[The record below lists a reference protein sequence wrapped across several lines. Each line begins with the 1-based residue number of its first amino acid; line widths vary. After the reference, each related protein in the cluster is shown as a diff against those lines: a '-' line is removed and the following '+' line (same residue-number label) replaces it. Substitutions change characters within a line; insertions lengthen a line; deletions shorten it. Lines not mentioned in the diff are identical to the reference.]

1 MLSHLKMMQDPENQ
15 DDFSFDAP
23 GVPGVP
29 GVPVVP
35 GVQLGVP
42 GVPGQSS

>member
-1 MLSHLKMMQDPENQ
+1 MMQDPENQ

-29 GVPVVP
+29 GVRLMHLAKELTKLRT
-35 GVQLGVP
+35 QAK
-42 GVPGQSS
+42 

>member
-29 GVPVVP
+29 GVRLMHLAKELTKLRTLVK
-35 GVQLGVP
+35 
-42 GVPGQSS
+42 